1 MDLSYRNRNDPAH
14 QFQQEIVKS
23 ELVHQTI
30 QAIHR
35 LVQQYPSDFDLNF
48 LELPTQHP
56 TLSVQEA
63 ISQLYNDTISL
74 YHSRNVTFD
83 NQWHWNVAW
92 RQALSY
98 ESITELADGDTAK
111 IVNSFHPKSRKS
123 LDAIYK
129 YDLARYMR
137 WYPWRWFSDL
147 VLIGSG
153 GFSAVYAANVSLLY
167 DVSETGQRFG
177 ARRRPVAIK
186 VVDEKILNEIIVQ
199 SRAFLAL
206 LFHGITVCESTGDL
220 LMIATLSENGNLEH
234 RINKPV
240 QFGLDMVNATDI
252 VIRLAFNLASLHDE
266 IGMCHRNIHPGNVLC
281 ADDDYFL
288 VDFRFSTASNQATD
302 VTKSSMGHYGRIPYI
317 APEVREGIYTEKS
330 DVYSLGIIMWQVVSG
345 IEFPSPE
352 LLFDAPDVYR
362 VEWIPGVPEWY
373 QELMMAC
380 LEPRPENRPTA
391 EEIGLIMRKYAVST
405 QSDKMQV
412 HQQDWVA
419 YATRRRTECK
429 VHQERW
435 ASSQTPSY
443 VNGDR
448 YRFNNESG
456 EPEAVTMSSKNEK
469 EIQMMTA
476 SRVYAFRSLPCTEF
490 VSLPF
495 HQRPFDATNWSD
507 EN

>member
-1 MDLSYRNRNDPAH
+1 MDLGYRNRNDPAH
-14 QFQQEIVKS
+14 QYQQEIVKT

-30 QAIHR
+30 KDIHQ
-35 LVQQYPSDFDLNF
+35 LVLKYPQEFDLNF
-48 LELPTQHP
+48 LEPRTTCVPVH
-56 TLSVQEA
+56 EA

-74 YHSRNVTFD
+74 YHSRNVNFD
-83 NQWHWNVAW
+83 NHWHWNIAW

-98 ESITELADGDTAK
+98 ESIAELADGDTAK

-147 VLIGSG
+147 VLVGSG
-153 GFSAVYAANVSLLY
+153 GFSAVYGANISLLY
-167 DVSETGQRFG
+167 DVCETGQQFG
-177 ARRRPVAIK
+177 VQRRPVAIK

-220 LMIATLSENGNLEH
+220 LMIATLAENGNLEH
-234 RINKPV
+234 RISKPV

-266 IGMCHRNIHPGNVLC
+266 IGMCHRNIHPGNILC

-330 DVYSLGIIMWQVVSG
+330 DVYSLGILMWQMVSG
-345 IEFPSPE
+345 VEFPSPE
-352 LLFDAPDVYR
+352 LLFDAPKVYKI
-362 VEWIPGVPEWY
+362 EWVPGVPTWY

-380 LEPRPENRPTA
+380 LEPDPTKRPNA
-391 EEIGLIMRKYAVST
+391 EEIGLILRKYAVFP
-405 QSDKMQV
+405 QSEKMQV
-412 HQQDWVA
+412 HQKDWVA
-419 YATRRRTECK
+419 YATRRRIECK
-429 VHQERW
+429 QHQELW
-435 ASSQTPSY
+435 ASNQNPSSY

-448 YRFNNESG
+448 YRF
-456 EPEAVTMSSKNEK
+456 SSTTTTTTTATATSKDEK

-476 SRVYAFRSLPCTEF
+476 SRVYAFRSLPSTEPF
-490 VSLPF
+490 IQLPF
-495 HQRPFDATNWSD
+495 RGRIFDASNWSD
-507 EN
+507 ED